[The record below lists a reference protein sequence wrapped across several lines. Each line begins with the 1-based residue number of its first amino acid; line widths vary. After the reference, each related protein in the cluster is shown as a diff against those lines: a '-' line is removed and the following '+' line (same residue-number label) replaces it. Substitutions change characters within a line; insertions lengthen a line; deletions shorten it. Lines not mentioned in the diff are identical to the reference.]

1 MKKTIHIGEAPKDP
15 VPYTPAVEAGPYIFI
30 SGQIAQI
37 TGTRTLRIENIVEE
51 TTLVMEN
58 LGRILEA
65 AGLTYDHLVKCTVYT
80 TKMQY
85 YAEISRIY
93 QTYFK
98 GDVPAREMV
107 GVKELPRGVNL
118 EISGIA
124 MR

>member
-1 MKKTIHIGEAPKDP
+1 MAKRRKIP